1 MEPEGREVR
10 LLNHEMGAQ
19 VATQLPTQTV
29 VTSTDAEM
37 ATRGEMKRRVLF
49 LSIILAVYVVVNAMV
64 QYVFDAAAIETALE
78 QISKVTEMRR
88 VPSMA
93 KLLLGAIPG
102 LAFTIFLGL
111 LVPLCGYLGAKQ
123 NNQGLVG
130 CFCGCNFVHCCCSIS
145 VLICSVIVLAML
157 SAATPGIEAY
167 LEKCDPEMCTKWPEH
182 FSEEVKRQ
190 RTVDCLAAGTWPDQY
205 HKVFDGPAYPPIC
218 PKIFLKCNGLLGV
231 RPMDD
236 ADGPVQHGHGGFLR
250 GRHGGQPPMFSPFE
264 TTTFYPAFLPRAD
277 LEDPDAMP
285 EDDLAPEDDSSLGS
299 AAVPAQ
305 ASAGVPAQVEI
316 HHRGPFFRRL
326 QMMHPREWKKHW
338 TLPQFEGVEDDEMTA
353 MDDVMQMPPM
363 PSDPLETCTPDYKG
377 LKVLHQAGVLIPD
390 LVPKVVM
397 LMAVKCLLLIPVI
410 LFGCL
415 GFLWGKDLWSKLGQG
430 YGHLDGPN
438 ALPPRVMNAEMA
450 PLPQGQVQVQPQY
463 PVVQAAPAEV
473 DQE

>member
-19 VATQLPTQTV
+19 VTLPQTV
-29 VTSTDAEM
+29 VMADAEA

-64 QYVFDAAAIETALE
+64 QYVFDAAALETALE
-78 QISKVTEMRR
+78 QISKVTDIRR

-93 KLLLGAIPG
+93 KLLLGAIPS

-145 VLICSVIVLAML
+145 VLIGSVIVLAML
-157 SAATPGIEAY
+157 SAATPGIETY

-218 PKIFLKCNGLLGV
+218 PKIFLKCSL
-231 RPMDD
+231 D
-236 ADGPVQHGHGGFLR
+236 ADVQHGHGGFLR
-250 GRHGGQPPMFSPFE
+250 GRNGGLRVKPMFSPFE

-277 LEDPDAMP
+277 LEDPDAML
-285 EDDLAPEDDSSLGS
+285 EDDLVAEVDSSLR
-299 AAVPAQ
+299 PAK
-305 ASAGVPAQVEI
+305 
-316 HHRGPFFRRL
+316 GPFFRRL

-338 TLPQFEGVEDDEMTA
+338 DLPQFDGMEDDQMTA
-353 MDDVMQMPPM
+353 MDDIMQIPPM

-415 GFLWGKDLWSKLGQG
+415 GFLWGRELWSKLGQG

-450 PLPQGQVQVQPQY
+450 PLGQVQVQPQY
-463 PVVQAAPAEV
+463 PVVQAAPAAEV